1 MATIKITNTDE
12 GLLVERV
19 GENNGNNDNDNENE
33 NEGRSDTRESVSTGG
48 NSGKDETLQPTEEA
62 EGATE
67 NGSDGD

>member
-1 MATIKITNTDE
+1 MATVKITQTDE

-19 GENNGNNDNDNENE
+19 GNENDNENDNENE
-33 NEGRSDTRESVSTGG
+33 NEGRSDTRESVPAGG
-48 NSGKDETLQPTEEA
+48 NSGKDETLQPTEET